1 MIKDKLVFLSKE
13 PIYIYLLIKDL
24 KLWDGGSCIVQVV
37 VTKTIPKKY
46 KCKKSNWLSEKALQI
61 VRKEEKWKAKDK
73 RKDTHNWMQSSRE

>member
-24 KLWDGGSCIVQVV
+24 KLWDGGSFIVQVV
-37 VTKTIPKKY
+37 VTKTTPKKN

-73 RKDTHNWMQSSRE
+73 RKDTHNWMQCFRE

>member
-24 KLWDGGSCIVQVV
+24 KLWDGGSFIVQVV
-37 VTKTIPKKY
+37 VTKTIPKKN

-61 VRKEEKWKAKDK
+61 VRKEEK
-73 RKDTHNWMQSSRE
+73 